1 MEIKNVPAEA
11 WRYEFIVCTKE
22 KDGYYYYSHH
32 ENVSHAMTDCDK
44 INGIMV
50 HNLRIQGYKE

>member
-32 ENVSHAMTDCDK
+32 KNVSHAMTDCDK

-50 HNLRIQGYKE
+50 HNVRI